1 MYISY
6 IYIYILYIIIYIY
19 MCVCECVCIHR
30 LYIIHCCRNL
40 GFIDT
45 THMFDHCGS
54 NMGLLYVDHT
64 FVPTNSITGLAR
76 LRQLFVLHVL
86 QEAWALEEEIIQDA
100 RGLALSGWELQITE
114 GCSSKRV
121 VYSGIQVELTEVRET
136 TKQWKRD
143 GNTVMMT
150 SCIPVSFVGN
160 CPFNFS
166 SQSDSECPVESYRP

>member
-1 MYISY
+1 
-6 IYIYILYIIIYIY
+6 
-19 MCVCECVCIHR
+19 
-30 LYIIHCCRNL
+30 
-40 GFIDT
+40 
-45 THMFDHCGS
+45 
-54 NMGLLYVDHT
+54 MGLLYVDHT

-121 VYSGIQVELTEVRET
+121 VYSGIQVELAEVRET

-160 CPFNFS
+160 CLSISRLRVTLSVLS
-166 SQSDSECPVESYRP
+166 SPIGHEAHASSIPLEVGFCHWSHHSPNGGAAQLAR